1 MIAFEHEFKN
11 LDEEHERDLFNLER
25 EGAVYTDQWVD
36 ELQDFRH
43 VRIPLQPAEI
53 KEYVRSLKA
62 WDLFLGS
69 GEKWARD
76 VEGIPADVA
85 EMPNRYGVTQNS
97 SYLFLQNSISSDFSL
112 YFIRK

>member
-85 EMPNRYGVTQNS
+85 EMPNRLESHKTQATCFCKTLS
-97 SYLFLQNSISSDFSL
+97 VLIFHYIS
-112 YFIRK
+112 